1 MDVSVSIVTYNS
13 DSTIRDCLDSV
24 LDQAGV
30 ASEVIVVDNKSSDHT
45 LEVLRAYG
53 DRVRV
58 IANPQN
64 AGFGAGHNLAAR
76 QASAGRYQLVLNP
89 DARLAQK
96 DGLKR
101 LVNWMDAHPECGLC
115 GMRIMKHGSWVPP
128 KMHYPGARHAPLDF
142 SPLPGEIAWVVGAG
156 MMIRRAAFDKIG
168 GFDEEFFLY
177 GEETDL
183 CLRLRKAGY
192 AIGCNE
198 SVEVSHVG
206 GVSEGET
213 PSYELQLQR
222 QRSLHR
228 FYRKHYSPEASRRVV
243 ERELRRSRYRLLLH
257 ALRGKLFGQSEAARE
272 RCGRYRA
279 IVESCRRFLQEADEG
294 KAPPGG
300 RG

>member
-13 DSTIRDCLDSV
+13 ASTIRACLDSV
-24 LDQAGV
+24 LEQAGV
-30 ASEVIVVDNKSSDHT
+30 ASEIIVVDNKSTDHT

-58 IANPQN
+58 IASPQN
-64 AGFGAGHNLAAR
+64 TGFGAGHNLAAR
-76 QASAGRYQLVLNP
+76 HASASRYQLVLNP
-89 DARLAQK
+89 DARLTQK

-101 LVNWMDAHPECGLC
+101 LVDWMDAHPECGLC
-115 GMRIMKHGSWVPP
+115 GMRIMKDGRWVPP
-128 KMHYPGARHAPLDF
+128 KMHYPGARHVPLDC
-142 SPLPGEIAWVVGAG
+142 SPGPGEIAWVVGAG

-192 AIGCNE
+192 AIGYNE

-206 GVSEGET
+206 GVSEGAT
-213 PSYELQLQR
+213 PTYELQLQR
-222 QRSLHR
+222 QQSLHR
-228 FYRKHYSPEASRRVV
+228 FYRKHYPPEVSRRIA
-243 ERELRRSRYRLLLH
+243 ERELRRSRYRLLVHSLG
-257 ALRGKLFGQSEAARE
+257 AKLFGQSEAARE
-272 RCGRYRA
+272 RREQYRA
-279 IVESCRRFLQEADEG
+279 IVESCRRFLHEVDEG
-294 KAPPGG
+294 KVPPGE